1 MCETQ
6 IEFGRWI
13 NNRCYFFYDKEV
25 ASFDDSQK
33 ICSDTFKQHG
43 CENGRLYEPR
53 DAESFAKIYKIAE
66 EFAEYPTLQLWLG
79 LNDKEKEGEFVHSS
93 NGKLSKIDAPWAGN

>member
-6 IEFGRWI
+6 IEFARWL
-13 NNRCYFFYDKEV
+13 NNRCYLLHNKEV

-33 ICSDTFKQHG
+33 ICSDTFKRHG

-53 DAESFAKIYKIAE
+53 DAENFVQIYKLAE
-66 EFAEYPTLQLWLG
+66 EFSKRPTLQIWLG

-93 NGKLSKIDAPWAGN
+93 NGKFSKINAPWNGN